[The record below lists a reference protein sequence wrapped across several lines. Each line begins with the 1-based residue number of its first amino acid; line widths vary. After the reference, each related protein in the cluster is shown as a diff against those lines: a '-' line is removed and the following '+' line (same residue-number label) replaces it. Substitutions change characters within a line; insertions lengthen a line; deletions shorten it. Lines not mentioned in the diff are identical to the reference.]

1 MQDAPLKKNSSSG
14 RANNPTSPTLRQ
26 RAARDTPK
34 SRDKSI
40 PRKKSTIGSMYHE
53 DMTIKYLGGLDAGK
67 KSGSGKEFW
76 PTGQ

>member
-1 MQDAPLKKNSSSG
+1 
-14 RANNPTSPTLRQ
+14 
-26 RAARDTPK
+26 
-34 SRDKSI
+34 
-40 PRKKSTIGSMYHE
+40 MYHE